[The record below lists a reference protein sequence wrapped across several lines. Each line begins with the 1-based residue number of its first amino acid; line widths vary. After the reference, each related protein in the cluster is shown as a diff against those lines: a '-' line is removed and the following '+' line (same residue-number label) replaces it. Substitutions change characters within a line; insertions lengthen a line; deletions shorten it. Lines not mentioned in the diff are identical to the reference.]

1 MYNTDVAIIGGGILG
16 LAHALAAA
24 KKGFK
29 VVVFERN
36 TYAVGAS
43 IRNFGMVWPIGQPQ
57 GHLYERALVS
67 REIWREI
74 ASEANLYLSECGSL
88 HLAYKTDEI
97 AVLEEFI
104 VKNQAS
110 NRPVKLLTANE
121 VKNKSQAVNTEG
133 LLGAL
138 WSETEMTVDPREAI
152 ALIPGY
158 LTKAYGVEFHFGKVV
173 TEIQYPHLIA
183 EGKQWQA
190 KQIYVC
196 SGADFETL
204 YPEIYQNSGITKTK
218 LQMMS
223 TVPQPQNWQLGP
235 SLCGGLTLTH
245 YGAFADCESLGALK
259 TRIATETPHFPHWG
273 IHVMIS
279 QNSKGQLILG
289 DSHEY
294 GLNFDP
300 FDRAEVNKYILDQ
313 LKTFG
318 QVPSWEIAETWHGV
332 YAKLPQ
338 KTEFI
343 AHPETGV
350 TIVNGIGGA
359 GMTLSF
365 GLAEQV
371 VSKLVS

>member
-1 MYNTDVAIIGGGILG
+1 MYQTDVAIIGAGIVG

-24 KKGFK
+24 KKGLR

-36 TYAVGAS
+36 TYAIGAS
-43 IRNFGMVWPIGQPQ
+43 IRNFGMVWPIGQPL
-57 GHLYERALVS
+57 GPLYERALVS

-74 ASEANLYLSECGSL
+74 ASEANLYLSQSGSL
-88 HLAYKTDEI
+88 HLAYRDDEI
-97 AVLEEFI
+97 AVLEEF
-104 VKNQAS
+104 VTKNQAS
-110 NRPVKLLTANE
+110 NRLVKLLTAEE

-133 LLGAL
+133 LQGAL
-138 WSETEMTVDPREAI
+138 WSETEMTVDAREAI
-152 ALIPGY
+152 SLIPLY
-158 LTKAYGVEFHFGKVV
+158 LAKAYGVEFHFGTVV
-173 TEIQYPHLIA
+173 TKVEYPHLIA
-183 EGKQWQA
+183 GGTKWQA
-190 KQIYVC
+190 KHLFVC

-204 YPEIYQNSGITKTK
+204 YPEIYKHSGITKTK

-223 TVPQPQNWQLGP
+223 TVPQPHNWQLGP

-259 TRIATETPHFPHWG
+259 TRIATETPHFPQWG

-300 FDRAEVNKYILDQ
+300 FDRAEVNKYILDK

-350 TIVNGIGGA
+350 TIVNGLGGA

-365 GLAEQV
+365 GLAEETLR
-371 VSKLVS
+371 SLP